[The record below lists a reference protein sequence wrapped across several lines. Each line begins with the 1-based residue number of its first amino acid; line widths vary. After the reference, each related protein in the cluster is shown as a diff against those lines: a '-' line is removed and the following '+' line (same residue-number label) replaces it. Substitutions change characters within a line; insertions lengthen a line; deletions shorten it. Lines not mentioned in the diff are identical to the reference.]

1 MVLESPSK
9 GYLDVGHLELGG
21 TIQSHSS
28 KFIPSDK
35 AEFNRNMLSRNK
47 IISVCLLLLVIT
59 LLGCSRINSAQG
71 WSGILVDDD
80 RLILA
85 SMDGH
90 IMVLDKNTGKHMW
103 EPDLMRVK
111 EKDEKKRAA
120 YGLPAVSNGILFVG
134 VYSGKIQAV
143 EVDTG
148 RTVET
153 EVVSDDFEIVGGPLI
168 HEDNLYI
175 GAGDGI
181 LRSYNLD
188 FSNEQVTLNDDW
200 EYEVGGK
207 IWSTP
212 IIHDDTLIITSLDH
226 HVYAL
231 NKDTG
236 ELLWKAKTGGAVA
249 ATPVIKDDTVFVG
262 SFDGVFYA
270 FDLNTGEEKWIFE
283 KASNWYWGSAVINDQ
298 TIYIPSLDGKLYA
311 LDIRSGEKE
320 WELETKGAIVGS
332 PAIVSDMIVVGSTDG
347 DIRIAEI
354 SSGEVLAGCD
364 LGESIQSP
372 ITSDGFDVYFSAR
385 DHSVRALT
393 IKTNGKPD
401 EKWTAP
407 YFSNLLKDDKAPQPI
422 PYKGNTC

>member
-1 MVLESPSK
+1 
-9 GYLDVGHLELGG
+9 
-21 TIQSHSS
+21 
-28 KFIPSDK
+28 
-35 AEFNRNMLSRNK
+35 
-47 IISVCLLLLVIT
+47 
-59 LLGCSRINSAQG
+59 LGCSRISGAQG
-71 WSGILVDDD
+71 WSGVLVDDN
-80 RLILA
+80 RLVLV

-103 EPDLMRVK
+103 EPIEMRVK
-111 EKDEKKRAA
+111 EDDEKKRAV
-120 YGLPAVSNGILFVG
+120 YGLPAVSNGIVFVG

-153 EVVSDDFEIVGGPLI
+153 EVVSDDSEIVGGLLI
-168 HEDNLYI
+168 DGDNLYI
-175 GAGDGI
+175 GADDGI
-181 LRSYNLD
+181 LRSYDLD
-188 FSNEQVTLNDDW
+188 FSNQQVTFNDDW
-200 EYEVGGK
+200 EYEVDGE

-231 NKDTG
+231 NKNTG

-249 ATPVIKDDTVFVG
+249 ATPVIKEDTVFVG

-283 KASNWYWGSAVINDQ
+283 EASNWYWGSAVIKDQ

-311 LDIRSGEKE
+311 LDIRSGKKE
-320 WELETKGAIVGS
+320 WELETNGAIVGS
-332 PAIVSDMIVVGSTDG
+332 AAIVSDMIVVGSTDG
-347 DIRIAEI
+347 EIRIADI
-354 SSGEVLAGCD
+354 SSGELLDSCD

-372 ITSDGFDVYFSAR
+372 ITSDGFEVYFSAR

-401 EKWTAP
+401 EKWKAP
-407 YFSNLLKDDKAPQPI
+407 YFSNLLKDDKEPQPI
-422 PYKGNTC
+422 PWSEDC